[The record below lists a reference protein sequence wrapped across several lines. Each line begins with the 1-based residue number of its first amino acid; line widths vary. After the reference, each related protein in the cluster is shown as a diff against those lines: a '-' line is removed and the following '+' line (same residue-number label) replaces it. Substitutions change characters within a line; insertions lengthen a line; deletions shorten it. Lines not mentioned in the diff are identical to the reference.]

1 MAPTGGS
8 FRIHS
13 LAVSTPLPATFGEYE
28 LTELIAVGGMAEVF
42 LARSFGAEGFEKRLV
57 IKKIAPALAN
67 NPRFVQMFVHEAK
80 LSVALNHP
88 NIVQVFDLG
97 RVGTE
102 PYMAMEYIHGRDL
115 TQTLRVIRRNGE
127 QLDVGL
133 AVFVAGKVLR
143 GLGYAHARATPDGRL
158 LHMVHRDVS
167 PHNVVV
173 SFEGEV
179 KLVDFGIARLVGES
193 LSESD
198 PSQVGRPGGGKFA
211 YMSPEQARGLPVD
224 RRSDLFSLAV
234 VLYEMLAGKRLF
246 ANDDADEKLR
256 QVIECV
262 IPDVRPLHAGV
273 PDELWAILTKALA
286 RDPADRFQDAGA
298 FEEELRALAFAKGWR
313 ADERRLAELMRRAW
327 GDEVSAASAT
337 SAIDL
342 LAEDLQAMHTGG
354 APEPEGSSHSTN
366 ESLTGPEERA
376 PRHLIV
382 HQGERKSV
390 VVMVV
395 EVNGLTEFSAHAE
408 TEEVGRV
415 HFKMLRMVRKLV
427 DNMGGV
433 AERFDDDTLFVFFG
447 LPRAHGDDLDRALAC
462 AREFHRLAG
471 RLRRRGLPTDFS
483 IGVHS
488 GDLNVG
494 RRQGRH
500 YRFTARGDTL
510 KTCVRLAYAAD
521 PGTTLVSD
529 RVAALAGDRFPFDRG
544 PELRRKGTRATRATF
559 LLGEGRRRGGRE
571 LQGRW
576 LRRGNELEVVRD
588 ALANLRE
595 GRGARIGVVGEAGA
609 GKSRFFRELR
619 GLAVRRNIPI
629 FHGRALPFGSDRPLA
644 PFRDLVSDVLGIE
657 VDTAATDVRE
667 RLKRLTALHLDE
679 TDVAVIATLFRL
691 ELGQKAVPA
700 RDAIDAAMV
709 KLVRGLARDRPTIV
723 MLEDVQYLD
732 AFEAQLFS
740 QLLDASDGE
749 PVLLIASWRGEF
761 NPLLA
766 ARMEMVQLGTLTIEQ
781 VEALAADVLGADSIG
796 PDLARLVRRTAEG
809 NPLYLEEVL
818 KALRQAGRVWFDDK
832 QARLKDP
839 EAGPQLPD
847 TLVGLIAS
855 RVDALDPLAKGALQV
870 AAIIGLGFSP
880 VLLGEAIG
888 ADEPLALV
896 GELVRAGLVAPDGRS
911 PDTAYSFVSVLVWEC
926 VNRGILGVQRRE
938 YHRMVSGGME
948 RVYGDRLDTV
958 VESFAHHCHDGG
970 RPREAIRSIYRAG
983 ADHRSSQFFERGL
996 DCFLR
1001 GIAWLDAAPRA
1012 DRDPQVEAQLHVAA
1026 GETARLL
1033 GLPTAERMLTIALDI
1048 AAESGP
1054 RVAEAQALLGLGQL
1068 YANKGRFALAR
1079 ANVEDAAGIA
1089 RRTGDLEL
1097 HVQCL
1102 EVLGALDLDEG
1113 QVDDARATYERGLA
1127 VAGERGDLAA
1137 RMLLGLSNHA
1147 VRLGDPAAGR
1157 ELLERALPHAE
1168 RVGDRV
1174 LMGRIINN
1182 LGIASLEEGRPAEA
1196 LAEFRRALELRRGL
1210 GYRPGEVINLHNIGD
1225 ALLRLNDVGRAW
1237 AAFEQSRDL
1246 ARDCGWERGVVMN
1259 EVFLHYLRALRGDDA
1274 VADLER
1280 AAATAS
1286 RLGERESAYV
1296 ARWHLT
1302 RLKQDGP
1309 GALDLAAEVEGA
1321 GFTSLANQIRGAVPS
1336 AE

>member
-1 MAPTGGS
+1 M
-8 FRIHS
+8 
-13 LAVSTPLPATFGEYE
+13 STPLPATFGDYQ

-42 LARSFGAEGFEKRLV
+42 LARRLGADGFEKRLV
-57 IKKIAPALAN
+57 IKKIAPALAK

-97 RVGTE
+97 RVGSD

-127 QLDVGL
+127 QLEVGL

-143 GLGYAHARATPDGRL
+143 GLGYAHARTSPDGRPL
-158 LHMVHRDVS
+158 NIVHRDVS

-173 SFEGEV
+173 SFEGDV

-193 LSESD
+193 LSETD
-198 PSQVGRPGGGKFA
+198 PAQAGRPGGGKFA
-211 YMSPEQARGLPVD
+211 YMSPEQAQGKPVD

-246 ANDDADEKLR
+246 ANDDPDEKLR
-256 QVIECV
+256 QVIECLV
-262 IPDVRPLHAGV
+262 PDVRPLHPGV
-273 PDELWAILTKALA
+273 PEELWVILQKALS
-286 RDPADRFQDAGA
+286 RDPADRYQDAES
-298 FEEELRALAFAKGWR
+298 FDEDLRALAFAKGWR
-313 ADERRLAELMRRAW
+313 AEERGLAELMRRAW
-327 GDEVSAASAT
+327 GDAAPAHSFT

-342 LAEDLQAMHTGG
+342 LAEDLNAMHTGVE
-354 APEPEGSSHSTN
+354 AEPEGSSHSTS

-376 PRHLIV
+376 PRHALA
-382 HQGERKSV
+382 HHGERKSV

-395 EVNGLTEFSAHAE
+395 EVNGLTEFSARAE

-433 AERFDDDTLFVFFG
+433 AERFDDDTLFIFFG

-462 AREFHRLAG
+462 AREFHRLAA

-483 IGVHS
+483 VGVHS
-488 GDLNVG
+488 GELNVG

-544 PELRRKGTRATRATF
+544 PELKRKGTRATRATF
-559 LLGEGRRRGGRE
+559 LLGQGRRRGGRE
-571 LQGRW
+571 VHGRW
-576 LRRGNELEVVRD
+576 LRRGNELEIVRD

-595 GRGARIGVVGEAGA
+595 ERGARIGVMGGAGT

-619 GLAVRRNIPI
+619 ALATRRSMAV
-629 FHGRALPFGSDRPLA
+629 FHGRALPFGSERPLA
-644 PFRDLVSDVLGIE
+644 PFRDLISDILGIE
-657 VDTAATDVRE
+657 ADTDAKEVRE
-667 RLKRLTALHLDE
+667 RLKRLTALRLEDS
-679 TDVAVIATLFRL
+679 DVAVIGTLFAVEMGDRV
-691 ELGQKAVPA
+691 VPA
-700 RDAIDAAMV
+700 RDAIDAVMV
-709 KLVRGLARDRPTIV
+709 KLVRGLAHDGPTIV

-732 AFEAQLFS
+732 SFERQLLS
-740 QLLDASDGE
+740 QLLDASEGE
-749 PVLLIASWRGEF
+749 PVLILTSWRGELDARLSGRMQMVELG
-761 NPLLA
+761 PL
-766 ARMEMVQLGTLTIEQ
+766 TTDQ
-781 VEALAADVLGADSIG
+781 VGALAADLLGAASIG
-796 PDLARLVRRTAEG
+796 PDLTRLVRRTAEG

-818 KALRQAGRVWFDDK
+818 KALRQSGRIWFDDN

-839 EAGPQLPD
+839 EILPQLPD
-847 TLVGLIAS
+847 TLAGLIAA

-870 AAIIGLGFSP
+870 AAVIGLGFSP
-880 VLLGEAIG
+880 ILLGEAVG

-896 GELVRAGLVAPDGRS
+896 GELVRAGLVVPDGRS
-911 PDTAYSFVSVLVWEC
+911 ADTAYSFVSVLVWEC
-926 VNRGILGVQRRE
+926 VDRGILGLQRRE
-938 YHRMVSGGME
+938 YHRMVSAAME
-948 RVYGDRLDTV
+948 RVYGARLETV
-958 VESFAHHCHDGG
+958 VEAFAHHCQAGG
-970 RPREAIRSIYRAG
+970 RPRDAVVSIYRAG
-983 ADHRSSQFFERGL
+983 ADHRAGQYFERAL
-996 DCFLR
+996 ECFLR
-1001 GIAWLDAAPRA
+1001 GVAWIDAAPRA
-1012 DRDPQVEAQLHVAA
+1012 ERDPQMEARLHVAA
-1026 GETARLL
+1026 GDTARLL
-1033 GLPTAERMLTIALDI
+1033 GLPTAERMLSVALDI

-1054 RVAEAQALLGLGQL
+1054 RLAEAQALLGLGHL
-1068 YANKGRFALAR
+1068 YANKGRFTLAR
-1079 ANVEDAAGIA
+1079 ANVEDAVGIA
-1089 RRTGDLEL
+1089 RRAGDVEL
-1097 HVQCL
+1097 QVQCL
-1102 EVLGALDLDEG
+1102 EALGALDLDEG
-1113 QVDDARATYERGLA
+1113 EVDDAQATFERGLA

-1147 VRLGDPAAGR
+1147 VRRGDPAAGR
-1157 ELLERALPHAE
+1157 QLLERALPHAE
-1168 RVGDRV
+1168 RAGDRV
-1174 LMGRIINN
+1174 LLGRIINN
-1182 LGIASLEEGRPAEA
+1182 LGIAALDEGRPAEA
-1196 LAEFRRALELRRGL
+1196 LSEFRRALELRRGL

-1225 ALLRLNDVGRAW
+1225 VLLRMGDLGRSW

-1246 ARDCGWERGVVMN
+1246 ARECGWERGVVMN
-1259 EVFLHYLRALRGDDA
+1259 EVYLHYLRGLRGDDV

-1280 AAATAS
+1280 AASAAN

-1296 ARWHLT
+1296 ARWHLA
-1302 RLKQDGP
+1302 RLNRDDP

-1321 GFTSLANQIRGAVPS
+1321 GFASLANQIRAAVASP
-1336 AE
+1336 

>member
-1 MAPTGGS
+1 
-8 FRIHS
+8 
-13 LAVSTPLPATFGEYE
+13 VSTSLPATFGDYQLIER
-28 LTELIAVGGMAEVF
+28 IAVGGMAEVF
-42 LARSFGAEGFEKRLV
+42 LARSFGADGFEKRLV

-97 RVGTE
+97 RVETE

-115 TQTLRVIRRNGE
+115 THTLRVIRRNGE

-133 AVFVAGKVLR
+133 AVFVAGRVLR
-143 GLGYAHARATPDGRL
+143 GLGYAHARTAADGRL
-158 LHMVHRDVS
+158 LHIVHRDVS
-167 PHNVVV
+167 PHNIVV
-173 SFEGEV
+173 SFEGDV
-179 KLVDFGIARLVGES
+179 KLVDFGIARLVGDS
-193 LSESD
+193 LGDSD
-198 PSQVGRPGGGKFA
+198 PAQAGRPGGGKFA
-211 YMSPEQARGLPVD
+211 YMSPEQAQGLPVD

-246 ANDDADEKLR
+246 ANDDPDEKLR
-256 QVIECV
+256 QVIECR
-262 IPDVRPLHAGV
+262 IPDLRPLHPGV
-273 PDELWAILTKALA
+273 PDELWAILQKALA
-286 RDPADRFQDAGA
+286 RDPGDRYQEASA
-298 FEEELRALAFAKGWR
+298 FEEDLRALAFAKGWR
-313 ADERRLAELMRRAW
+313 ADERGLAELMLRAW
-327 GDEVSAASAT
+327 GTEAASTAGS

-342 LAEDLQAMHTGG
+342 LAEDLQAMHTGVD
-354 APEPEGSSHSTN
+354 PEPDASSHSTN
-366 ESLTGPEERA
+366 ESLTGAEEWRG
-376 PRHLIV
+376 RHLLA
-382 HQGERKSV
+382 HHGERKSV
-390 VVMVV
+390 VVLVV
-395 EVNGLTEFSAHAE
+395 EVNGLTEFSARAE
-408 TEEVGRV
+408 TDEIGRV
-415 HFKMLRMVRKLV
+415 HFKMLRMIRKLV

-447 LPRAHGDDLDRALAC
+447 LPRALGDDLDRALAC
-462 AREFHRLAG
+462 AREFHRLAN
-471 RLRRRGLPTDFS
+471 RLRRRGLPTEFS
-483 IGVHS
+483 VGVHT

-500 YRFTARGDTL
+500 YRLTARGDTL

-559 LLGEGRRRGGRE
+559 ALGAGRRRGGRE

-576 LRRGNELEVVRD
+576 LRRANELEIVRD

-595 GRGARIGVVGEAGA
+595 DRGARIGVVGDAGV

-619 GLAVRRNIPI
+619 ALALRRNIPI
-629 FHGRALPFGSDRPLA
+629 FHGRALPFGADRPLA
-644 PFRDLVSDVLGIE
+644 PFRDLISDILGIE
-657 VDTAATDVRE
+657 ADTDGAEVRE
-667 RLKRLTALHLDE
+667 RLKRLTALRLDDA
-679 TDVAVIATLFRL
+679 DVAVIGTLYAVDMG
-691 ELGQKAVPA
+691 EGGVPA
-700 RDAIDAAMV
+700 RDAIDAVMV

-732 AFEAQLFS
+732 SFEAQLVS
-740 QLLDASDGE
+740 QLLDASEGE
-749 PVLLIASWRGEF
+749 PVLLLMSWRGE
-761 NPLLA
+761 LDRRLA
-766 ARMEMVQLGTLTIEQ
+766 DRMELIQFGPLTTEQ
-781 VEALAADVLGADSIG
+781 VEALAADVLGAESIG
-796 PDLARLVRRTAEG
+796 PDLARLVRQTAEG

-818 KALRQAGRVWFDDK
+818 KALRQGGRIWFEDRR
-832 QARLKDP
+832 ARLKDP

-847 TLVGLIAS
+847 TLAGLIAA

-870 AAIIGLGFSP
+870 AAVIGLGFSP
-880 VLLGEAIG
+880 VLLGEAVG

-938 YHRMVSGGME
+938 YHRMVSTAME
-948 RVYGDRLDTV
+948 RVYGARLDTV
-958 VESFAHHCHDGG
+958 VEAFAHHCHAGG
-970 RPREAIRSIYRAG
+970 RAREAVGGVYRAG
-983 ADHRSSQFFERGL
+983 MDHRASQFFERGL

-1012 DRDPQVEAQLHVAA
+1012 ERDPQMEARLHVAA
-1026 GETARLL
+1026 GDTARLL
-1033 GLPTAERMLTIALDI
+1033 GLPTAERMLTVALDI

-1054 RVAEAQALLGLGQL
+1054 RLAEAQALLGLGQL
-1068 YANKGRFALAR
+1068 YAAKGRFPLAR
-1079 ANVEDAAGIA
+1079 ANIEDAAGIA
-1089 RRTGDLEL
+1089 RRAGDVEL

-1102 EVLGALDLDEG
+1102 EALGALDLDEG
-1113 QVDDARATYERGLA
+1113 EVDEARATYERGLA

-1147 VRLGDPAAGR
+1147 VRRGDPAAGR

-1168 RVGDRV
+1168 RAGDRV
-1174 LMGRIINN
+1174 LLGRIINN
-1182 LGIASLEEGRPAEA
+1182 LGIASLEEGKAAEA
-1196 LAEFRRALELRRGL
+1196 LAEFRRALELQRGL

-1225 ALLRLNDVGRAW
+1225 AHFRLGDLARAW

-1246 ARDCGWERGVVMN
+1246 SRDAAWERGVVMN
-1259 EVFLHYLRALRGDDA
+1259 EVYLHYLRGLRGDDV

-1280 AAATAS
+1280 AVNAAN
-1286 RLGERESAYV
+1286 RLGDRESSYV
-1296 ARWHLT
+1296 ARWHLA
-1302 RLKQDGP
+1302 RLVKDDP
-1309 GALDLAAEVEGA
+1309 GALDLAAEAEGA
-1321 GFTSLANQIRGAVPS
+1321 GFVALANQIRAAVASPG
-1336 AE
+1336 

>member
-1 MAPTGGS
+1 VT
-8 FRIHS
+8 
-13 LAVSTPLPATFGEYE
+13 TPLPATFGDYQ

-67 NPRFVQMFVHEAK
+67 NQRFVQMFVHEAK

-97 RVGTE
+97 RVGSE

-133 AVFVAGKVLR
+133 AVFIAGKVLR
-143 GLGYAHARATPDGRL
+143 GLGYAHARTGPDGRQ
-158 LHMVHRDVS
+158 LHIVHRDVS
-167 PHNVVV
+167 PHNIVV
-173 SFEGEV
+173 SFEGDV

-193 LSESD
+193 LSEAD
-198 PSQVGRPGGGKFA
+198 PVQAGRPGGGKFA
-211 YMSPEQARGLPVD
+211 YMSPEQARGQAVD

-246 ANDDADEKLR
+246 ANDDPDEKLR
-256 QVIECV
+256 QVMECV

-273 PDELWAILTKALA
+273 PDELWGILRRALS
-286 RDPADRFQDAGA
+286 RDPAARFQDAGA

-313 ADERRLAELMRRAW
+313 ADERRLAELMVRAW
-327 GDEVSAASAT
+327 GDEAASASAN

-342 LAEDLQAMHTGG
+342 LAEDLIAMHTGVDP
-354 APEPEGSSHSTN
+354 APDASSHSTS

-376 PRHLIV
+376 PRHLLA
-382 HQGERKSV
+382 HHGERKSV

-395 EVNGLTEFSAHAE
+395 EVNGLTDFSARAE

-415 HFKMLRMVRKLV
+415 HFKMLRMIRKLV

-462 AREFHRLAG
+462 AREFHRLGA
-471 RLRRRGLPTDFS
+471 RLRRRGLPTEFS
-483 IGVHS
+483 IGVHT

-521 PGTTLVSD
+521 PGSTLVSD

-559 LLGEGRRRGGRE
+559 LLGQGRRRGGRE

-576 LRRGNELEVVRD
+576 QRRGNELEVVRD

-595 GRGARIGVVGEAGA
+595 DRGARIGVHGGAGS

-619 GLAVRRNIPI
+619 ALAVRRNIPI

-644 PFRDLVSDVLGIE
+644 PFRDLISDILGIE
-657 VDTAATDVRE
+657 ADTRGQDVRE
-667 RLKRLTALHLDE
+667 RLQRLAALHLD
-679 TDVAVIATLFRL
+679 DADIAVIGTLFAL
-691 ELGQKAVPA
+691 DMVEGAVPA
-700 RDAIDAAMV
+700 RDAIDAVMV

-732 AFEAQLFS
+732 SFEAQLFS
-740 QLLDASDGE
+740 QLLDASEGE
-749 PVLLIASWRGEF
+749 PVLLLASWRGELDPAF
-761 NPLLA
+761 VS
-766 ARMEMVQLGTLTIEQ
+766 RMQLVHLGTLTTEQ
-781 VEALAADVLGADSIG
+781 VESLAADVLGAASIG
-796 PDLARLVRRTAEG
+796 PDLASLVRRTAEG

-818 KALRQAGRVWFDDK
+818 KALRQGGRIWFDDK

-839 EAGPQLPD
+839 ETGPQLPD
-847 TLVGLIAS
+847 TLAGLIAS

-880 VLLGEAIG
+880 VLLGEAVG

-896 GELVRAGLVAPDGRS
+896 GELVRAGLIAPDGRS

-938 YHRMVSGGME
+938 YHRMVSSAME
-948 RVYGDRLDTV
+948 RVYGERLPTV
-958 VESFAHHCHDGG
+958 VEAFAHHCHSGG
-970 RPREAIRSIYRAG
+970 RPRDAISSIYRAG
-983 ADHRSSQFFERGL
+983 ADHRANQFFERGL

-1001 GIAWLDAAPRA
+1001 GIAWLDSAPRTE
-1012 DRDPQVEAQLHVAA
+1012 RDPQMEARLHTAA

-1033 GLPTAERMLTIALDI
+1033 GLPTAERMLTVALDI

-1054 RVAEAQALLGLGQL
+1054 RLAEAQALLGLGQL
-1068 YANKGRFALAR
+1068 FANKGRFALAR

-1089 RRTGDLEL
+1089 RRAGDLEL

-1113 QVDDARATYERGLA
+1113 EVDDARSTYERGLA

-1147 VRLGDPAAGR
+1147 VRRGDTAAGR
-1157 ELLERALPHAE
+1157 ELLERALPH
-1168 RVGDRV
+1168 
-1174 LMGRIINN
+1174 
-1182 LGIASLEEGRPAEA
+1182 
-1196 LAEFRRALELRRGL
+1196 
-1210 GYRPGEVINLHNIGD
+1210 
-1225 ALLRLNDVGRAW
+1225 
-1237 AAFEQSRDL
+1237 
-1246 ARDCGWERGVVMN
+1246 
-1259 EVFLHYLRALRGDDA
+1259 
-1274 VADLER
+1274 
-1280 AAATAS
+1280 
-1286 RLGERESAYV
+1286 
-1296 ARWHLT
+1296 
-1302 RLKQDGP
+1302 
-1309 GALDLAAEVEGA
+1309 
-1321 GFTSLANQIRGAVPS
+1321 
-1336 AE
+1336 